1 MIRDCC
7 SQQIRIQYALSQNS
21 ESYTPMSTQKIPGSE
36 RRNQTQAMI
45 KELLQER
52 QQVWSL
58 YCSVAGLQPFTDDKP
73 VNALVQEFCQLLVDY
88 ISLGHFGIYQRIT
101 DGKERRTKVLQK
113 AEEIYPRIAKATD
126 TAIEFN
132 DKYENLSN
140 KMELSTLSDDLSHLG
155 EELATRIE
163 LEDQLIETMV
173 A

>member
-1 MIRDCC
+1 
-7 SQQIRIQYALSQNS
+7 
-21 ESYTPMSTQKIPGSE
+21 MSTQEIPGSE
-36 RRNQTQAMI
+36 RRNHTLAMI

-58 YCSVAGLQPFTDDKP
+58 YCSVAGLEPFTPDKP
-73 VNALVQEFCQLLVDY
+73 VDTLIQEFCQLLVDY

-101 DGKERRTKVLQK
+101 DGKERRTRVIKK

-126 TAIEFN
+126 SAIEFN
-132 DKYENLSN
+132 DKYEKLSGQAV
-140 KMELSTLSDDLSHLG
+140 LASLPGDLSHLG

-163 LEDQLIETMV
+163 LEDQLIATMV